1 MVDEKSRSVVLAD
14 KHQYLLEG
22 IRSLLQTVFETVVMV
37 ADRKSLFEAI
47 EKVKPALAVVDMS
60 LPPTGGA
67 SIAQEIKQDF
77 PDLKL
82 VILGIHN
89 EPTVVDEIMSA
100 GASAFV
106 LKQSAAVDLFEAV
119 QCVREGRTF
128 VSRLA
133 DKQ

>member
-37 ADRKSLFEAI
+37 ADRRSLFEAI

-106 LKQSAAVDLFEAV
+106 LKQSAPVDLFEAV

>member
-37 ADRKSLFEAI
+37 ADRRSLFEAI